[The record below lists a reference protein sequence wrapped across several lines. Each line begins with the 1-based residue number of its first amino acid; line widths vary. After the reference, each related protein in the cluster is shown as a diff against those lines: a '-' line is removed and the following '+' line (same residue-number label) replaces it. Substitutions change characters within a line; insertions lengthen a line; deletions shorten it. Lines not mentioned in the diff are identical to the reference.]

1 MGGDRE
7 QWSLRQTREWKSR
20 PEGPLPLCFS
30 CERCES
36 FGKDQRPEVLVLYM
50 KSPKL
55 NTSITR

>member
-7 QWSLRQTREWKSR
+7 QWSLRQTRERKSC

-36 FGKDQRPEVLVLYM
+36 FGKDQRPEVFVLYM

-55 NTSITR
+55 NS